1 MKLRLL
7 FSALLISSSLLAEV
21 NFQTLDWQQAKD
33 QCKKESKFLFVDC
46 YTEWCGWCKVM
57 DKQTFPD
64 AQVSQFMNDH
74 FVSVKIDM
82 EKGFGI
88 DLSHK
93 YNVTGYPTFLVFNP
107 SGDLVNVSLGY
118 QDTAPFLAML
128 KESTDP
134 SSQKIISGYSQ
145 KIPEEYPALLTKM
158 WSDKTYHP
166 SKDEVAAFLNQSKD
180 HFSESYWSVLS
191 RFYSMDSSYFQQ
203 ISDNRTQYRQLF
215 GKDAVDDIFFSHL
228 YKNFASAIKN
238 KDEAQL
244 NDFLKNLS
252 AYDLPDDA
260 DTKLNYKLTFY
271 QQTGDW
277 KNMMN
282 QVDEYIKLHGED
294 DLGLNEYCWAV
305 YEKCDDPAIVQRATD
320 IMSKVTAAHPLYE
333 ELDTYAALL
342 YKSKNYSQAE
352 KTAQAAIEIGKKDS
366 SDVSSTEE
374 LLKKI
379 QAENPR

>member
-1 MKLRLL
+1 MKLKFL
-7 FSALLISSSLLAEV
+7 FAALFISSSLFAEV

-33 QCKKESKFLFVDC
+33 QCKRENKFLFVDC

-74 FVSVKIDM
+74 FISLKIDM

-88 DLSHK
+88 DLAHK

-107 SGDLVNVSLGY
+107 NGDLIKMSLGY

-128 KESTDP
+128 KEVTDP

-145 KIPEEYPALLTKM
+145 KIPEDYPYFLTKM

-166 SKDEVAAFLNQSKD
+166 TKDEVTAYLGQSKD
-180 HFSESYWSVLS
+180 HFSESYWSVIS
-191 RFYSMDSSYFQQ
+191 RFYGMDSSFFQQ
-203 ISDNRTQYRQLF
+203 IADNRDRYRKLF
-215 GKDAVDDIFFSHL
+215 GQDAVDDIFFSHL
-228 YKNFASAIKN
+228 YKDFASAIKN
-238 KDEAQL
+238 KDEGQL
-244 NDFLKNLS
+244 NTFLKRLSDYNL
-252 AYDLPDDA
+252 PNDA
-260 DTKLNYKLTFY
+260 ETVNNYKLTFY

-277 KNMMN
+277 KNMMS
-282 QVDEYIKLHGED
+282 QVDEYIKLHGDD
-294 DLGLNEYCWAV
+294 DLGLNDYCWAI
-305 YEKCDDPAIVQRATD
+305 YEKCDDPAIVQRATV
-320 IMSKVTAAHPLYE
+320 IMEKVTTAHPLYAE
-333 ELDTYAALL
+333 MDTYAALL
-342 YKSKNYSQAE
+342 YKSKNYSEAE
-352 KTAQAAIEIGKKDS
+352 KAAQTAIELGKSDG

-374 LLKKI
+374 LMKKI